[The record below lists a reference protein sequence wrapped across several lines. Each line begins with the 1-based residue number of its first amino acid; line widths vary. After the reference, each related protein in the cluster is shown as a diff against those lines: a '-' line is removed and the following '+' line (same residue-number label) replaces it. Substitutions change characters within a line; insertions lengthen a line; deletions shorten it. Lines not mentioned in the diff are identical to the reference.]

1 MFDLNTI
8 AEFSRNNCIGICSF
22 LVPANLLS
30 TSLTIGLSALRRS
43 SAQVWQSAA
52 FASFWALVMVFHVY
66 TWFMVGVVMLPTF
79 ILMWLAV
86 TCWICNLG
94 AILFSKSHCPL
105 PDS

>member
-8 AEFSRNNCIGICSF
+8 AEFSRANCVVICAF
-22 LVPANLLS
+22 LVPANLIFTL
-30 TSLTIGLSALRRS
+30 LTIVLSALRRPS
-43 SAQVWQSAA
+43 VQVWQSAA
-52 FASFWALVMVFHVY
+52 IANIWALVMVFHVY

-94 AILFSKSHCPL
+94 AILFCRSHSAL
-105 PDS
+105 THS

>member
-8 AEFSRNNCIGICSF
+8 AEFSRANCVGICAF
-22 LVPANLLS
+22 LVPANLIFTL
-30 TSLTIGLSALRRS
+30 LTVVLSALRRPS
-43 SAQVWQSAA
+43 VQVWQSAA
-52 FASFWALVMVFHVY
+52 IANVWALVMVFHVY

-94 AILFSKSHCPL
+94 AILFCRSHSAL
-105 PDS
+105 THS